1 VVVVAEVDR
10 ALKGTEDFGEVGTE
24 RDELEK
30 ELEGPPNGRLG
41 RISVL
46 ALKTLAAE
54 DSFWRN
60 SEGRGTR
67 NDDFLDTLPL
77 DEAVVM
83 DAVVAFEADD
93 EEEAKPDLLAL
104 SIS

>member
-1 VVVVAEVDR
+1 MFVVVGEDR
-10 ALKGTEDFGEVGTE
+10 ALKGTEEIWEPGAE
-24 RDELEK
+24 REAER

-46 ALKTLAAE
+46 ALETLAAA

-67 NDDFLDTLPL
+67 SDDFLDEVPL
-77 DEAVVM
+77 DEAVVT
-83 DAVVAFEADD
+83 DTVVAVEADD
-93 EEEAKPDLLAL
+93 EAEPDLLAF